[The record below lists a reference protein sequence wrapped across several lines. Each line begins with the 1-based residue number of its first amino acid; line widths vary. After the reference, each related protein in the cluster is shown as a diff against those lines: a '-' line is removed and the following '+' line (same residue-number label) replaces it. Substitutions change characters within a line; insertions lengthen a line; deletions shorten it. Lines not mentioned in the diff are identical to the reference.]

1 MKQTYSKNYL
11 QKLMMKKTH
20 SDDEF
25 LGADTE
31 ISPHVIDFLN
41 TPSSASKIKVKQPH
55 SRRCNRIKLDEYE
68 QAMLT

>member
-1 MKQTYSKNYL
+1 MKQIYSNYL
-11 QKLMMKKTH
+11 QKLMMKTH

-41 TPSSASKIKVKQPH
+41 TPSPASKIKVKQPH
-55 SRRCNRIKLDEYE
+55 SRQLNGIKLDEYE
-68 QAMLT
+68 QAMVA